1 MVAAKV
7 HAELFGSALSKRPI
21 MEAWEVLDQVLHRMG
36 QPVYPSQR
44 DPVVRYMPENIS
56 GLPSV
61 VNMYAVISSLY
72 LHSHHSCASSRFLFN
87 PSLRSRIQVLEIL
100 SLITLLSSNLGT
112 KSYVLRFL
120 WNLHLSNSCL
130 FSSGYTISPRFLSPR
145 AHAKSRSHV
154 HREPRHVPI
163 PPVIPG
169 GEYSLTPGTIPH

>member
-1 MVAAKV
+1 MRLGHGTGVLKHVAPEHVATRLYLAKGRAFRDFLLFNM
-7 HAELFGSALSKRPI
+7 HALT
-21 MEAWEVLDQVLHRMG
+21 
-36 QPVYPSQR
+36 
-44 DPVVRYMPENIS
+44 
-56 GLPSV
+56 
-61 VNMYAVISSLY
+61 SSLY